1 MDSDPPSDSP
11 VDSSRFDRIIRMRS
25 WEWLDALSRR
35 LHLDI
40 QFVDLQGRSHQLTD
54 APANTPLAQLVTVA
68 APQIRSLVNAT
79 VASQTRQD
87 AVVQTR
93 QGAVVQGLRISAYPL
108 NDRGEVVGAV
118 LLANAAPPPQGNAAD
133 ETLDKDVALQSVLDA
148 IDAYL
153 QAAAVSAGTLP
164 DDDIASLGR
173 VLDTTASQ
181 RTDRE
186 LMSAFSAAL
195 AFWKQVDV
203 YGYVM
208 TTDGTFAA
216 DVAPPNPRQPK
227 MPASIP
233 MAVLPSASALTPLS
247 PSQIA
252 ASGITHGPDV
262 FVARIPE
269 GEFPWLVVCCGAISR
284 PEAQRLAMYVRL
296 LDQLMRTVIADAT
309 MALIN
314 AISAYLLEQPA
325 VAADA
330 AGAALD
336 AIIAGTGM
344 ASSALQVTTGFGA
357 PLLQVGQ
364 AEPPSDRAAG
374 SSRLVTV
381 RRVPNRY
388 TLTFVLTSNE
398 GRRITRQQRDI
409 VESAANLLDAWVRG
423 MLARLQPR
431 DRRSAA
437 KTFDDVLDGFAG
449 HALEQGSTVSVIV
462 MLMAEAASVPGLTQQ
477 WIARIRATMRGSDI
491 VGMLGEGEVA
501 LLLHDTGRERADA
514 VARRV
519 VKMLDTTR
527 YPSPIVATGV
537 ASRAPGGAGGA
548 GLVGE
553 ARSDAMLRATASL
566 IHDPRSQPPEDKQRP
581 S

>member
-1 MDSDPPSDSP
+1 MDSDPPAD
-11 VDSSRFDRIIRMRS
+11 D
-25 WEWLDALSRR
+25 
-35 LHLDI
+35 
-40 QFVDLQGRSHQLTD
+40 
-54 APANTPLAQLVTVA
+54 
-68 APQIRSLVNAT
+68 SLVDPSPR
-79 VASQTRQD
+79 AS
-87 AVVQTR
+87 V
-93 QGAVVQGLRISAYPL
+93 
-108 NDRGEVVGAV
+108 
-118 LLANAAPPPQGNAAD
+118 
-133 ETLDKDVALQSVLDA
+133 
-148 IDAYL
+148 
-153 QAAAVSAGTLP
+153 
-164 DDDIASLGR
+164 DDIASLAR

-186 LMSAFSAAL
+186 LVSAFAAAL

-208 TTDGTFAA
+208 TANGTFAA
-216 DVAPPNPRQPK
+216 DVAPPAPSQPK

-233 MAVLPSASALTPLS
+233 VAVLPSASALTPLS

-262 FVARIPE
+262 FVARIPD
-269 GEFPWLVVCCGAISR
+269 GDFPWLIVCCGAISP
-284 PEAQRLAMYVRL
+284 PEAQRLALYVRL

-309 MALIN
+309 MTLIN
-314 AISAYLLEQPA
+314 AISAHLLEQRE

-336 AIIAGTGM
+336 AVIAGTGM
-344 ASSALQVTTGFGA
+344 ASSALKVTTGFGA

-364 AEPPSDRAAG
+364 AEPPSGAPTG
-374 SSRLVTV
+374 TSRLVTV

-388 TLTFVLTSNE
+388 TLTLVLTANE

-423 MLARLQPR
+423 VLARLQQR
-431 DRRSAA
+431 DRRSAS
-437 KTFDDVLDGFAG
+437 KTFDEVLDRFAG
-449 HALEQGSTVSVIV
+449 HALEHGSTVSMIV
-462 MLMAEAASVPGLTQQ
+462 MLMADAACFPGLTQQ

-501 LLLHDTGRERADA
+501 LLLHDTGRDRADA
-514 VARRV
+514 VALRV

-527 YPSPIVATGV
+527 YPSPVVATGV

-548 GLVGE
+548 GFVAE

-566 IHDPRSQPPEDKQRP
+566 IHEPRSQAPEDKKRP
-581 S
+581 L